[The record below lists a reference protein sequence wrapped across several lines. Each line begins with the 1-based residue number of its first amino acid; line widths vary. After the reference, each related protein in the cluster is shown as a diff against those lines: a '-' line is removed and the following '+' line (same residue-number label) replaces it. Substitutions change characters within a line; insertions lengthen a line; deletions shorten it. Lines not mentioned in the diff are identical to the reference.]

1 MYLML
6 LVVTGLGCSNQA
18 QAPPAAPQ
26 QTISTSVL
34 VPDPQEPESLTIE
47 FYSPEYTPEGVR
59 FIQGKA
65 RIPNTPAPPPPFRG
79 ESMKPAR
86 GTI

>member
-1 MYLML
+1 ML
-6 LVVTGLGCSNQA
+6 LSVVCLGCGHVA
-18 QAPPAAPQ
+18 QAPT
-26 QTISTSVL
+26 TISGETVPAQVL
-34 VPDPQEPESLTIE
+34 MSEPSDADSITIE